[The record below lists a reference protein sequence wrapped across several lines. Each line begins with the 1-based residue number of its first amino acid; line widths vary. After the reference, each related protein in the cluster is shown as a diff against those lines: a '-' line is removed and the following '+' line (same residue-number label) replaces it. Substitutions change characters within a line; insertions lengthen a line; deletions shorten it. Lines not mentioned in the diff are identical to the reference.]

1 MASYLEQI
9 DAQLAALHME
19 MERLQIA
26 RDVITKL
33 EGRSKP
39 QVLTLKANP
48 APSQKSGPIT
58 IRKITDGS
66 EGEKPKRQSN
76 KGGARVVDRKRGPE
90 ARKKIMAV
98 IKEAAPINAAGII
111 ERLGYDTQRDN
122 QLVYNTTSKWLMD
135 GVLTK
140 DEERRFALAD
150 PEIADDR
157 WQ

>member
-26 RDVITKL
+26 RDVIAKL

-58 IRKITDGS
+58 IRKIADGS
-66 EGEKPKRQSN
+66 EKPKRQRPPMDRERAP
-76 KGGARVVDRKRGPE
+76 KAR
-90 ARKKIMAV
+90 AKIMEML
-98 IKEAAPINAAGII
+98 KTEGPMTTAAINAK
-111 ERLGYDTQRDN
+111 LGHSSKREY
-122 QLVYNTTSKWLMD
+122 QLIWNIMSDWKGESV
-135 GVLTK
+135 VLK
-140 DEERRFALAD
+140 DEKGRFFL
-150 PEIADDR
+150 PETADD
-157 WQ
+157 QPQ

>member
-26 RDVITKL
+26 REVIAKL

-66 EGEKPKRQSN
+66 EKPKRQRPPMDRERAP
-76 KGGARVVDRKRGPE
+76 KAR
-90 ARKKIMAV
+90 AKIMEMLKTEGPMTTAT
-98 IKEAAPINAAGII
+98 INAK
-111 ERLGYDTQRDN
+111 LGHSSKREY
-122 QLVYNTTSKWLMD
+122 QLIWNIMSDWKGE
-135 GVLTK
+135 GVVVK
-140 DEERRFALAD
+140 DEKGRFFL
-150 PEIADDR
+150 PETADD
-157 WQ
+157 QPQ